1 MSLTTTMV
9 EAEQLGDALNRLV
22 GEIKLSTNDSRNMGS
37 HQVLLRVC
45 HVKRR
50 SSFNSGCYS
59 EIDGQAIPAH
69 PRLMDGRDFN
79 GLYSVR
85 QFVQGDAE
93 LQIRFVPEIVH
104 ILVDGKD
111 SRRYR
116 YERVL

>member
-1 MSLTTTMV
+1 
-9 EAEQLGDALNRLV
+9 
-22 GEIKLSTNDSRNMGS
+22 MGS

-116 YERVL
+116 NERVL